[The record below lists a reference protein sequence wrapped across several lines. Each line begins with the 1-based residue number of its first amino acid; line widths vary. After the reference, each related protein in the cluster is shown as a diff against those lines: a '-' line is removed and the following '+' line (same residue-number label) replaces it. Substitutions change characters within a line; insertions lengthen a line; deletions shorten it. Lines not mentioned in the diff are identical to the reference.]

1 MDVVVVG
8 VVEGVGRT
16 AERVGAAD
24 VVGPAAAAAR
34 TYAVT
39 RLCGVAASTT
49 ASPFTCHVS
58 KALPRGWSLGR
69 DVPNAAS
76 GWPDRTTEAL
86 IEKLDERVSI
96 ALSTESWT

>member
-24 VVGPAAAAAR
+24 VVGPGRGSGPHVCRDQALR
-34 TYAVT
+34 
-39 RLCGVAASTT
+39 VAASTT
-49 ASPFTCHVS
+49 ASPFTCHLS
-58 KALPRGWSLGR
+58 KAVPRGWSLGR

-76 GWPDRTTEAL
+76 GWPDRTTEAP